1 MCTTMVL
8 GPRGAARSQEDRS
21 ASLAAAHAGLRAV
34 DKTKPRLSNCS
45 PAAISAC
52 KAPCGSCGSL
62 SVRDNDAIP
71 VCIIFI
77 ESN

>member
-21 ASLAAAHAGLRAV
+21 ALLAAAHAGLRAV
-34 DKTKPRLSNCS
+34 DKTKPRLFNCS

-52 KAPCGSCGSL
+52 KAPCVSL
-62 SVRDNDAIP
+62 SVRDNDAIS